1 MATIRIREWTKEQL
15 EDIQERESHSSHDSV
30 IKSLLKDHELAQF
43 ANTAEMSEEPEE
55 SEPVV
60 EEKEFDDLTV
70 FDELTTVDSG
80 VLFLWCP
87 NCGKEMAHL
96 SVENPV
102 AIPVYEMECQR
113 CLTHLDHH
121 AIVGIEI
128 GYPIEQRL
136 VDETLQEDLK
146 ACVIDY
152 WDRKLEQI
160 ATDVDEDANIDH
172 LVWQFGQYIREF
184 NWEWPA
190 DVPVIGIEVGKTYR
204 DQVSGDV
211 LEVLESVTEN
221 RNELNSYRIRRHKT
235 EDGTTETEIIGKESL
250 MPLLLRRSL
259 YVHDSDGQSYD
270 ESDSDA

>member
-15 EDIQERESHSSHDSV
+15 EEIRDAESHSSHDSV

-43 ANTAEMSEEPEE
+43 ANATTPSEDPAEPDSLPG
-55 SEPVV
+55 
-60 EEKEFDDLTV
+60 EKAFDDLTV

-96 SVENPV
+96 SVENPLR
-102 AIPVYEMECQR
+102 IPVYEMECQR

-128 GYPIEQRL
+128 GYPIEKRL
-136 VDETLQEDLK
+136 VEETLQDDLK

-152 WDRKLEQI
+152 WDRKLEHL
-160 ATDVDEDANIDH
+160 AVEVTDDDTDLEH
-172 LVWQFGQYIREF
+172 LVWQFGQYVRDF
-184 NWEWPA
+184 DWDWPA
-190 DVPVIGIEVGKTYR
+190 DVPVIGVEPGTTYR
-204 DQVSGDV
+204 DEMTGDV
-211 LEVLESVTEN
+211 LQVIERVTDN
-221 RNELNSYRIRRHKT
+221 RNELDSYRVRRS
-235 EDGTTETEIIGKESL
+235 ESDGDRSETEIMGTGTL

-259 YVHDSDGQSYD
+259 YLAEEAD
-270 ESDSDA
+270 EP